1 MLIPMMQAYV
11 NTGELRVLKRLKS
24 AAKVNIRFYAIY
36 VVVGILGLFYLF
48 FKGGI
53 TTK

>member
-11 NTGELRVLKRLKS
+11 NTGELRVLKRLKA
-24 AAKVNIRFYAIY
+24 AAKVNIRFYSIY